1 MRERMRRMSRW
12 GLMLT
17 TIGGLAFVGCA
28 PRSEPATRDVQDAWR
43 RPSAPEPAASSLSG
57 EFTSRSQA
65 NVPSAPADSVGT
77 IDGEAFSRAALVE
90 LLLRTHGP
98 VLFNELVVIAR
109 ADAEA
114 QKRGLTLRDEQIDE
128 EHQRF
133 LRSMVD
139 PLSGLGGEEF
149 NRAEAERVLDVVLAE
164 KGLSREE
171 YRLGLKRTSLLRL
184 LVKGE
189 VAVSDEEVEV
199 EVRRRTGP
207 RVSVRHIQVG
217 SLLQAEQALSELRA
231 GRPFEEVAIR
241 LSGHR
246 ASAPEGGLL
255 PPFSREDPRVPAT
268 LRAAAFALEPGQV
281 SDPIRVGNWYH
292 LLRVEGNVPPE
303 GTPSE
308 SARDTVRE
316 ELRRIR
322 EDERIPGVY
331 QRLLNEANV
340 EIHDPALRSGYHRLD
355 PARRPKWAEE

>member
-1 MRERMRRMSRW
+1 MSRCGW
-12 GLMLT
+12 T
-17 TIGGLAFVGCA
+17 IAAIGGLTFVGCA

-43 RPSAPEPAASSLSG
+43 RSSAPDPAASSLSG
-57 EFTSRSQA
+57 DFTPLPEGGS
-65 NVPSAPADSVGT
+65 PSAPGEAVGT
-77 IDGEAFSRAALVE
+77 IDGEPFSRAVLVE

-109 ADAEA
+109 AETEA
-114 QKRGLTLRDEQIDE
+114 KKRGLTLREEQVDE

-133 LRSMVD
+133 LRSIVD
-139 PLSGLGGEEF
+139 PLSGLGGDAF
-149 NRAEAERVLDVVLAE
+149 NRAEAERVLDIVLAE

-184 LVKGE
+184 LVKDE
-189 VAVSDEEVEV
+189 IAVSDEDVEV

-207 RVSVRHIQVG
+207 RVSVRHIQAG

-231 GRPFEEVAIR
+231 GRPFEEVATR

-246 ASAPEGGLL
+246 ASAAEGGLL
-255 PPFSREDPRVPAT
+255 PPFSREDPRVPAA
-268 LRAAAFALEPGQV
+268 LRAAAFSLEPGQV

-292 LLRVEGNVPPE
+292 LLRVEGAV
-303 GTPSE
+303 PSE
-308 SARDTVRE
+308 GASSETAREAVRE
-316 ELRRIR
+316 SLRRIR
-322 EDERIPGVY
+322 EDERIPRVY

-340 EIHDPALRSGYHRLD
+340 EVSDPALRGGYHRLD